1 MSKNKR
7 VNVTEG
13 SVNKVLRD
21 LTIPMIFGVL
31 GMVAFNLADT
41 YYVSQLGTAKIAALS
56 FTFPV
61 VLIVNSITLGIGIG
75 AAAVISKA
83 FGENEKEKVKRLST
97 DSLLLGLFISL
108 FTITI
113 GLVTIK
119 PLFTLMGAKSDT
131 MPYIQQYMSIWYM
144 GVPFVV
150 VPMIGNNA
158 IRALGDTKTPSTVMF
173 FAALMNIILDPLLIF
188 GIWIFPEMGVRG
200 AALATVISRGLTFV
214 FSIYILVFREKVI
227 VIKKIPLKTI
237 LTSWKAILF
246 IGMPNAIAKMII
258 PIGTGII
265 TGIIAQYGSAA
276 VAGYGIA
283 TKMEFFLVS
292 LLRALIAIMPIFV
305 GQNFGAKKFDRIK
318 KGFLSGEKFSFLYG
332 IILYI
337 LLLVFARPLALL
349 FTHDETVI
357 EIIIT
362 YLKIIPLSYSFMGIV
377 LLVNG
382 VYNALQ
388 KPLKAASV
396 NLIQMLV
403 IYVPL
408 AVVASK
414 YFGINAVF
422 LCLVFSYVLVSIAGH
437 FLLNADIRK
446 IEQSVL
452 TN

>member
-1 MSKNKR
+1 MSKSKR

-21 LTIPMIFGVL
+21 LTIPMLFGVL

-158 IRALGDTKTPSTVMF
+158 IRALGDTKIPSSVMF

-200 AALATVISRGLTFV
+200 AALATVILDGLHSKAMLIPASLI
-214 FSIYILVFREKVI
+214 FSSASLTR
-227 VIKKIPLKTI
+227 PAMTAI
-237 LTSWKAILF
+237 LT
-246 IGMPNAIAKMII
+246 P
-258 PIGTGII
+258 
-265 TGIIAQYGSAA
+265 A
-276 VAGYGIA
+276 VFAD
-283 TKMEFFLVS
+283 L
-292 LLRALIAIMPIFV
+292 IMP
-305 GQNFGAKKFDRIK
+305 D
-318 KGFLSGEKFSFLYG
+318 
-332 IILYI
+332 
-337 LLLVFARPLALL
+337 
-349 FTHDETVI
+349 TV
-357 EIIIT
+357 
-362 YLKIIPLSYSFMGIV
+362 LPF
-377 LLVNG
+377 N
-382 VYNALQ
+382 
-388 KPLKAASV
+388 
-396 NLIQMLV
+396 
-403 IYVPL
+403 
-408 AVVASK
+408 
-414 YFGINAVF
+414 
-422 LCLVFSYVLVSIAGH
+422 
-437 FLLNADIRK
+437 D
-446 IEQSVL
+446 
-452 TN
+452 